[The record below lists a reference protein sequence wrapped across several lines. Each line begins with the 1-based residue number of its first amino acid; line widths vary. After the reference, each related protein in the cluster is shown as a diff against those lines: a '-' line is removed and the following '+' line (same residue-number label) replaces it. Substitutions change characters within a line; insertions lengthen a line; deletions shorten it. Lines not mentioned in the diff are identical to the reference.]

1 MNSIISPTDLFRRK
15 ILRIHGSVL
24 IVLTVANTIVTMV
37 GWALGKGPFALWQQE
52 QFAAVGLFQA
62 YLLMFV
68 VGIALWFGS
77 MQEKDLWRW
86 DLIGLMAH
94 LPPLAVNFV
103 FANLFAAHNFQG
115 ISMISITIHIIF
127 ISLEL
132 FAIMWRRS
140 K

>member
-1 MNSIISPTDLFRRK
+1 MNSLIFPADPLRRK

-94 LPPLAVNFV
+94 LPPLAVNFI

>member
-1 MNSIISPTDLFRRK
+1 MNSIISLADLFRRRV
-15 ILRIHGSVL
+15 LRIHGSVL
-24 IVLTVANTIVTMV
+24 LVLTVANTIVTMV

-77 MQEKDLWRW
+77 LEEKDLWRW

-94 LPPLAVNFV
+94 LPPLAVNFI
-103 FANLFAAHNFQG
+103 FADLLAAHNFQG
-115 ISMISITIHIIF
+115 ISIISITIHVIF
-127 ISLEL
+127 ISLES
-132 FAIMWRRS
+132 FAIMWGRS

>member
-1 MNSIISPTDLFRRK
+1 MSSTISSDLLRRK
-15 ILRIHGSVL
+15 ILRIHGSFL
-24 IVLTVANTIVTMV
+24 LVLTVANTVITMV

-68 VGIALWFGS
+68 VGVALWFGS

-94 LPPLAVNFV
+94 LPPLAVNFI
-103 FANLFAAHNFQG
+103 FANLFAAHNFRG
-115 ISMISITIHIIF
+115 VSIISITIHIVF

-132 FAIMWRRS
+132 FAIMRRG
-140 K
+140 

>member
-1 MNSIISPTDLFRRK
+1 MNSIISPADLFRRK

-24 IVLTVANTIVTMV
+24 LVLTVANTIVTMV
-37 GWALGKGPFALWQQE
+37 GWASGKGPFALWQQE

-77 MQEKDLWRW
+77 LQEKDLWRW

-94 LPPLAVNFV
+94 LPPLAVNFI
-103 FANLFAAHNFQG
+103 FAELFAAHNFQG
-115 ISMISITIHIIF
+115 TSIISITIHVIF

>member
-1 MNSIISPTDLFRRK
+1 MNSIISLADLFRRRV
-15 ILRIHGSVL
+15 LRIHGSVL
-24 IVLTVANTIVTMV
+24 LVLTVANTIVTMV

-68 VGIALWFGS
+68 IGIALWFGS
-77 MQEKDLWRW
+77 MQEKDLWRY

-94 LPPLAVNFV
+94 LPPLAVNFI